1 MRGSFLAHWFTT
13 AVALGA
19 TAWMLSGVQVDS
31 FTALAVAALVLG
43 FVNAIVRPILVLLTL
58 PFTLVTLGLFYFV
71 INGVAFGLAASLV
84 PGFRVS
90 SFFSAVLG
98 AASNAAFALFVSW
111 FIGGATGRHKHTVP
125 RTRSSGVV
133 DVHRH
138 RDGRWG

>member
-1 MRGSFLAHWFTT
+1 MRGGFLAHWFTT

-19 TAWMLSGVQVDS
+19 TAWMLSGVHVDS
-31 FTALAVAALVLG
+31 LGALAIAALVLG

-71 INGVAFGLAASLV
+71 VNGIAFGLAASLV

-98 AASNAAFALFVSW
+98 AAFVGLVSW
-111 FIGGATGRHKHTVP
+111 FIGGATGRHKHTVT